1 MDVLIEST
9 RLLGLF
15 SETAANIWHLHSDQ
29 TPTPQPSNSPTLQLP
44 NPPALQLPN
53 SPTLQ
58 PSKPPALQPPSP
70 APLYS
75 QTAIRGPGHGLSTAA
90 AVRLQS
96 TTNYAWQHGVS
107 SEPEVILTAFP
118 PIFQYILIQPLFNS
132 KFDWARRYFY

>member
-29 TPTPQPSNSPTLQLP
+29 TPTPQPSNPPTPQLP
-44 NPPALQLPN
+44 NPPALQPSN
-53 SPTLQ
+53 PPTLQ
-58 PSKPPALQPPSP
+58 PSSP

-107 SEPEVILTAFP
+107 SEPEVQLTAFP